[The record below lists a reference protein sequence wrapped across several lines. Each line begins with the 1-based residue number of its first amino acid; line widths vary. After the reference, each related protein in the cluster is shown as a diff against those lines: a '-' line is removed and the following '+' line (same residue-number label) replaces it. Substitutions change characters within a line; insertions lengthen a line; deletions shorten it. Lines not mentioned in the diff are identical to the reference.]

1 MKLSILGAET
11 KSKFKVSFYEVVI
24 KLFITYYLFFIRNY
38 LSFIIY
44 LLFIIYLFIYLFLY
58 YLFFSAKFQI
68 FFFLI

>member
-44 LLFIIYLFIYLFLY
+44 LLFIIYLFIYFY
-58 YLFFSAKFQI
+58 IICFFPLNFKSFSS
-68 FFFLI
+68 

>member
-44 LLFIIYLFIYLFLY
+44 LLFIIYLFIFILFV
-58 YLFFSAKFQI
+58 FFR
-68 FFFLI
+68 